1 MIDGIKI
8 RCLGTNPMD
17 WEGNSLLQFSSSVDV
32 ETGEIL
38 SNGKT
43 AYYKGLYFQLIPST
57 VSNNTHCIV
66 KGSLAKYYN
75 NGRNNAFD
83 YSMKMLIETMEELYK
98 TFKINPFTA
107 KIQSFEYGVNICTT
121 QSVKHIVNGIRAFQ
135 NDTFVGLKDEGVF
148 CGKQLKRQEY
158 LYKVYDKGLVAD
170 IHDINILRVE
180 FAVKSIKTAR
190 KFKVETLSDLVKK
203 ESLELLKINL
213 LNIWNNIIFYDSG
226 MRWRKMDKEQKE
238 KMLYYLD
245 ATNWIKFSKMQRLRA
260 KAHFKSLFSLFCS
273 SKTQV
278 EIGSLLVKKIDELD
292 SDLSYHLRNFLSLE
306 NSSKP
311 ILELLPI
318 TYLDKAVESNI
329 NEPKKEVKNKP
340 KKDVAKKSFCRIT
353 KLDISMQKEDSIL
366 ISHSGLR
373 YYFKNDKNTFD
384 KLKNK
389 YLSTLWENADFEIQI
404 KEIAH
409 NIRNTNSNQ
418 QIKQRR
424 LYPQHQIQLFG
435 QK

>member
-1 MIDGIKI
+1 MFDGIKI
-8 RCLGTNPMD
+8 RCLGTNPKD

-83 YSMKMLIETMEELYK
+83 YSMKMLIETIEELYK

-121 QSVKHIVNGIRAFQ
+121 QSVKQIVNGIRAFQ

-170 IHDINILRVE
+170 IHDINMLRIE

-260 KAHFKSLFSLFCS
+260 KAHFKSLFNLFCS
-273 SKTQV
+273 SKTQI
-278 EIGSLLVKKIDELD
+278 EIESLLVKKIDELD
-292 SDLSYHLRNFLSLE
+292 SDLSYHLRNFLRLE

-311 ILELLPI
+311 ILELLPF
-318 TYLDKAVESNI
+318 TYLDKSVKSNI

-340 KKDVAKKSFCRIT
+340 KKDEVNSSICRVTGMSLKGQKSGSHFLSHTGLKLLFENDRLKFDFVLQKHLPKQYKNSDLETKIIQTAKSIRTKDCVANIKANRI
-353 KLDISMQKEDSIL
+353 
-366 ISHSGLR
+366 
-373 YYFKNDKNTFD
+373 
-384 KLKNK
+384 
-389 YLSTLWENADFEIQI
+389 
-404 KEIAH
+404 
-409 NIRNTNSNQ
+409 
-418 QIKQRR
+418 
-424 LYPQHQIQLFG
+424 YPQHQTQLFG
-435 QK
+435 

>member
-306 NSSKP
+306 NSPKP

-318 TYLDKAVESNI
+318 TYLDKAVESNT

-340 KKDVAKKSFCRIT
+340 KKDEINGSICRVTGMSLKGQKSGSHFLSHT
-353 KLDISMQKEDSIL
+353 GLKLLFE
-366 ISHSGLR
+366 
-373 YYFKNDKNTFD
+373 ND
-384 KLKNK
+384 KLKF
-389 YLSTLWENADFEIQI
+389 DFVLQKHLPKHYKNSDLETKIIQTA
-404 KEIAH
+404 KS
-409 NIRNTNSNQ
+409 IRTKDCVNH
-418 QIKQRR
+418 IKQNR
-424 LYPQHQIQLFG
+424 LYQNNQPQLFG